1 MTINVPLKPQIPVD
15 GNAAKNFPK
24 WVLIHKDKLLR
35 IYRAMVMDN
44 ERSRMTFQEFASESY
59 HSFRGEYDFDL
70 N

>member
-24 WVLIHKDKLLR
+24 WVLIHKERLKS
-35 IYRAMVMDN
+35 IHAAMVAN
-44 ERSRMTFQEFASESY
+44 NVAMTFQEFASESY